1 MRFGSSLAVRITAA
15 LVVATFVT
23 AASLL
28 GGIYLVSVKQPMD
41 AVRAELQAEADTL
54 SGLYHRSGEEALKS
68 ALRDRRAA
76 PSADKAFDAFLEAN
90 GQLITGN
97 LPSWPVKRQGN
108 WTTIEADLYR
118 DGGFV
123 PASDGGRFD
132 VLDPATEFMGSP
144 WVEVHYAR
152 HRGPIDSTT
161 RYLILPATRQA
172 PPDFT
177 LLVADSNAALFVRD
191 TSQWKAMRYA
201 PYNVRTRSALY
212 HIPRESM
219 LRDWGEPA
227 CAFDFD
233 LKVLL
238 GRAAAHECP
247 PGSTAHP
254 STP

>member
-1 MRFGSSLAVRITAA
+1 MRQLGRSMLFTVGDYEGSYADYRTA
-15 LVVATFVT
+15 FR
-23 AASLL
+23 SRDLL
-28 GGIYLVSVKQPMD
+28 
-41 AVRAELQAEADTL
+41 DTL
-54 SGLYHRSGEEALKS
+54 F
-68 ALRDRRAA
+68 A
-76 PSADKAFDAFLEAN
+76 PYDH
-90 GQLITGN
+90 
-97 LPSWPVKRQGN
+97 
-108 WTTIEADLYR
+108 
-118 DGGFV
+118 
-123 PASDGGRFD
+123 

-212 HIPRESM
+212 DIPRESM

-238 GRAAAHECP
+238 GRAASHECP